1 MGEYIPEQPPERSRE
16 PVGMCRV
23 RPLQLH
29 PTRSCL
35 RGHGEYEVVP
45 RASASPSVEMT
56 GGVFYSLS
64 QENK

>member
-1 MGEYIPEQPPERSRE
+1 
-16 PVGMCRV
+16 MC
-23 RPLQLH
+23 LH